1 MPCEKCEE
9 YRAAL
14 EKIATPV
21 GFSNPLDPQTDTI
34 IAYISMKVA
43 IAVEALLNGNPEAT
57 PRQIRH
63 PAIQDR

>member
-1 MPCEKCEE
+1 
-9 YRAAL
+9 L

-43 IAVEALLNGNPEAT
+43 IAMEALLDGN
-57 PRQIRH
+57 
-63 PAIQDR
+63 DGL